1 MSTASPRA
9 DRLSTLA
16 QKTSHWFDRAH
27 AALLGQV
34 PCQAGCYRCC
44 IGPFPITILDRTQIQ
59 RGLLQLSD
67 RQRQAIQERA
77 IAHAASM
84 EAAFPQLAASP
95 FLDRWPDTLVEQ
107 LVEQFADLPCPAL
120 APDGRCAI
128 YAFRPLTCRSMGIP
142 SEETGRVEGACD
154 IQTSIP
160 IIRLSQALRLEEEQ
174 LAGEEAAQLA
184 TQQQVEPTEGEE
196 LLLPYAFLPEN
207 PHETR

>member
-1 MSTASPRA
+1 
-9 DRLSTLA
+9 
-16 QKTSHWFDRAH
+16 
-27 AALLGQV
+27 
-34 PCQAGCYRCC
+34 
-44 IGPFPITILDRTQIQ
+44 
-59 RGLLQLSD
+59 
-67 RQRQAIQERA
+67 
-77 IAHAASM
+77 
-84 EAAFPQLAASP
+84 
-95 FLDRWPDTLVEQ
+95 
-107 LVEQFADLPCPAL
+107 
-120 APDGRCAI
+120 
-128 YAFRPLTCRSMGIP
+128 MGIP